1 MPNAFLDKRRAIN
14 CYNGQH
20 GAITLVVSL
29 TILMLSTM
37 VTINVTK
44 AILMEQKI
52 SNNEARA
59 KQAFEAAE
67 AGMVAALAYLKN
79 DPDVDQNTN
88 IDPVF
93 DTDADGT
100 GDTNT
105 AAIGAGS
112 VEVTTQALSDD
123 LTSILISAQGFSDD
137 GSANHTI
144 TQSMATINPLPNAP
158 ANPIISKSAL
168 TITGSAT
175 VHNNE
180 GHSTIWSGGDI
191 DLGSNNSTK
200 TEVPDIGAAG
210 YPACM
215 DVPLTCTLVTTS
227 NKLSAGVDVIENDS
241 SLGSLTSEEMFR
253 SFFGTNPSVYR
264 ASQVTIDTVPSDA
277 SRDADLATH
286 EVIWVEGDTTFNGV
300 TVGCT
305 TAVNGNSRCTTTNT
319 KPSIIVVNGDATF
332 RGNSQFYGIVYITGK
347 VSIVGNTTVYGAMVV
362 AGDSESTMGGSLDV
376 WFSSSV
382 LAGTAAAG
390 ASTGSAGS
398 WRDF

>member
-1 MPNAFLDKRRAIN
+1 MPNALLDKRRTIN
-14 CYNGQH
+14 SHNGQH

-29 TILMLSTM
+29 TILMLSTL

-79 DPDVDQNTN
+79 DPDVDQNTI

-93 DTDADGT
+93 DTNADGT
-100 GDTNT
+100 GDSNT
-105 AAIGAGS
+105 ATIGAGS
-112 VEVTTQALSDD
+112 VTVTTDAPPGD

-137 GSANHTI
+137 RSANHTI

-168 TITGSAT
+168 TIGGSAT

-227 NKLSAGVDVIENDS
+227 NKLGTGVDVIENDS

-253 SFFGTNPSVYR
+253 SFFGTNSSVYR
-264 ASQVTIDTVPSDA
+264 ASQVTIDTVPSNA
-277 SRDADLATH
+277 KRDADLATH
-286 EVIWVEGDTTFNGV
+286 EVIWVEGNTTFTGM

-305 TAVNGNSRCTTTNT
+305 TAVNGNNRCTTTKT
-319 KPSIIVVNGDATF
+319 KPSIIIVNGDATF
-332 RGNSQFYGIVYITGK
+332 TGNSQFYGIVYITGK

-362 AGDSESTMGGSLDV
+362 AGDSESTMSGSLDI